1 MKVMMNTI
9 GAYSSPKQNQ
19 INPQRPLFKGNPY
32 TAATDALAGGF
43 AKIAKNKK
51 MVELLKSFDKHHMFR
66 WLSATTGVV
75 ISGFYMYNTAKSKKI
90 EPEQKKPLMVNMGL
104 VTALATT
111 AGIIADTAVDKRIKN
126 YQEFFKQKNPQMD
139 TKTLDSCVTGIRGA
153 ATLLIFTMIYR
164 YIAPVVVTPIANK
177 ISNHFFGKNDADKK
191 SA

>member
-1 MKVMMNTI
+1 MKVMLNTN
-9 GAYSSPKQNQ
+9 GAYSSQQQNQ
-19 INPQRPLFKGNPY
+19 TNAQRPLFKGNPY
-32 TAATDALAGGF
+32 TTATDKFAGTF
-43 AKIAKNKK
+43 AKIAKNEK
-51 MVELLKSFDKHHMFR
+51 MVNLLKTFEKHKMFT
-66 WLSATTGVV
+66 WLSAITGVT

-111 AGIIADTAVDKRIKN
+111 AGVIADNAVDKRIKN

-177 ISNHFFGKNDADKK
+177 ISNHFFGKHDADKK